1 MAGVIFLGLFIG
13 LAVAILVVIGVASSL
28 LVVGRP
34 NEVLVFSGGGKGG
47 YKTLVGGSR
56 KLYIPIL
63 ERVDRMSLETLPID
77 IRVTNAYSKGGI
89 PLDVHAVAN
98 IKVSSDEAIIGN
110 AIERFL
116 GQNPQE
122 IRSVGKETLE
132 GHLRGVL
139 ATLTPEEVNED
150 RLKFANMLSHEADAD
165 FDKLGLHLDTLKI
178 QNVTDSTN
186 YLESIGRM
194 RIAEVIRDAEIAEST
209 AKASSTEA
217 EARYQQEGKVATETA
232 QLSIVQAQNELRTL
246 TAELTAKIES
256 ANETAEASAREAQA
270 EAAAGLQAIRRELE
284 QFRLQADQVLPA
296 EAHKVAKE
304 YEAQGKAA
312 YVEQSGRA
320 KAEVLQ
326 MMTDAWLSAGADAKD
341 IFLIQQLEEV
351 LETVVDR
358 VKGSDVREVVLLDNG
373 DGTALPTY
381 ISSYPAAIRRVL
393 EELRASTGV
402 DVTGILS
409 GDAQHLLP
417 TLPTKEQNQ

>member
-1 MAGVIFLGLFIG
+1 MIGIASLGIFIA
-13 LAVAILVVIGVASSL
+13 LAVTILVVIGVVSSL

-47 YKTLVGGSR
+47 YKTLIGGHR
-56 KLYIPIL
+56 KLFIPIL
-63 ERVDRMSLETLPID
+63 ERVDRMSLAAIPID
-77 IRVTNAYSKGGI
+77 IRVTNAYSRGGI

-98 IKVSSDEAIIGN
+98 VKISSDERIIGN

-116 GQNPQE
+116 GQNPTE

-209 AKASSTEA
+209 AKSVSTEA
-217 EARYQQEGKVATETA
+217 ESRYQQEGKVATEKA

-246 TAELTAKIES
+246 TAELTARIES
-256 ANETAEASAREAQA
+256 ANETAEATAREAQA

-296 EAHKVAKE
+296 EAQKTAKE
-304 YEAQGKAA
+304 FEAQGQAA
-312 YVEQSGRA
+312 FVEQSGRA

-326 MMTDAWLSAGADAKD
+326 MMTDAWLSAGEDAKD

-358 VKGSDVREVVLLDNG
+358 VKGLAVQEVVLLDNG

-393 EELRASTGV
+393 EELRTSTGV

-409 GDAQHLLP
+409 GDAQHLLLTPP
-417 TLPTKEQNQ
+417 TTEQAK

>member
-1 MAGVIFLGLFIG
+1 M
-13 LAVAILVVIGVASSL
+13 
-28 LVVGRP
+28 
-34 NEVLVFSGGGKGG
+34 
-47 YKTLVGGSR
+47 TL
-56 KLYIPIL
+56 I
-63 ERVDRMSLETLPID
+63 TLPID

-98 IKVSSDEAIIGN
+98 IKVSSDEKIIGN

-116 GQNPQE
+116 GQDSKE
-122 IRSVGKETLE
+122 IQRVGKETLE

-150 RLKFANMLSHEADAD
+150 RLKFAQALMDEADTD

-186 YLESIGRM
+186 YLESIGRR

-209 AKASSTEA
+209 AKAESKEMESQYKQEA
-217 EARYQQEGKVATETA
+217 KVAMETA
-232 QLSIVQAQNELRTL
+232 QTTIVEAENALRALQAKLD
-246 TAELTAKIES
+246 ADIES
-256 ANETAEASAREAQA
+256 AKEEAMAAAREAKA
-270 EAAAGLQAIRRELE
+270 EGEAELQQIRRQLE
-284 QFRLQADQVLPA
+284 QIRLIADEVLPA
-296 EAHKVAKE
+296 EAEKTAKE
-304 YEAQGKAA
+304 NAARGAAAFVEENGKA
-312 YVEQSGRA
+312 
-320 KAEVLQ
+320 KARVLQ

-358 VKGSDVREVVLLDNG
+358 VKGSSVSEVVLLDSG
-373 DGTALPTY
+373 DGSALPTY
-381 ISSYPAAIRRVL
+381 ISSYPAAIRQVL

-409 GDAQHLLP
+409 GNKALP
-417 TLPTKEQNQ
+417 TQQEN